1 MTIDFPPE
9 EHEALKKQFETY
21 GFAYTTRVS
30 TEVDKYEVGHILE
43 TPWGR
48 RVRVSEI
55 IKCNSIDD
63 HPYCDELNEKQKEE
77 IASYGPYH
85 YIKLDYV

>member
-1 MTIDFPPE
+1 MQIDFPPE
-9 EHEALKKQFETY
+9 EHEALKKQFETF
-21 GFAYTTRVS
+21 GFAHTTRIS
-30 TEVDKYEVGHILE
+30 GETNKYEVGNILE

-55 IKCNSIDD
+55 IKCNSMDD
-63 HPYCDELNEKQKEE
+63 YPYPDELNEEQKKLISSFGSFE
-77 IASYGPYH
+77 